1 MDANRRINGDR
12 LRTAIK
18 HLTISALAVC
28 VALFGAIDASA
39 QTASATAKRSI
50 DKSTLRSA
58 HRDGRIQIT
67 LPDGRMIRFDALE
80 RRERNSVQSLR
91 GISGNAKLWMTT
103 DGNAAFGSVDDGVQR
118 YDIITSNGQT
128 TVAAAEQT
136 ISTALAQ
143 SSMRND
149 TVIDTELVDR
159 IRRNMERSQSSD
171 KDLAHSTI
179 DIAIFIDPAIYA
191 HDSEQTLRTYAQ
203 AAIDYT
209 NEAFRTNAIP
219 LELRLVLVETYSGT
233 IAPLDPFPGF
243 PIHTLTLDRS
253 NAFGADMRHLLFE
266 FRQGIPYCGKAYLVG
281 ASGVTGFSCG
291 FAAFAHEIGH
301 NLGANHDR
309 ANAGSTA
316 GLPIDA
322 YNYGYTC
329 GGIGS
334 GGKGT
339 LMSYVGTG
347 KVPHFSSPSLTD
359 NGGACGVAIGQ
370 PNAAHNGAA
379 IDAMRVQI
387 ESLRAPATSYGTV
400 HFQVAA
406 ASLSEAGAAVDV
418 VVVRDGDTSRATSV
432 EVGAVDATAT
442 NELDYLA
449 SAVRL
454 AFAAGETT
462 KTFRITPIDD
472 EDYEVD
478 ETFRVVLRYP
488 DGLTDSGT
496 PIVVTISSDDIDRGI
511 ASLEIASISVWEN
524 GGPVTVAIV
533 RTGNTA
539 NPLTIQ
545 YVTADDTAT
554 AGTHYQSVSG
564 SVTFA
569 AGETRKTVTVP
580 IIDNNQYDST
590 RYRTF
595 QFRLS
600 GANLGTNRIE
610 YITVFNDDPNR
621 GVATFVA
628 NTVSI
633 AETGQVLALT
643 VARLDGA
650 ESTLQVNYATQSG
663 TAVAGRDF
671 TAATGSLIFAVG
683 EQSKSISIPI
693 IDNPRFDGDRTFTIA
708 LTGSH
713 LGLFPTTT
721 ATIQN
726 DDPNRGLAE
735 LSLNSL
741 TISETAGSVVLTVN
755 RTQGSESTLTVDY
768 TTENETA
775 LAGSDFTSTAGTITF
790 AAGQTSAAITIPI
803 INDTGYDPGESFRL
817 RLTGPLLG
825 ATTLATISIDND
837 DAAPPPPADDSGG
850 GSFDSAWLMSLL
862 LLLFARDEK
871 RKRRPTAIT

>member
-1 MDANRRINGDR
+1 MDANRRTSGDC
-12 LRTAIK
+12 LR
-18 HLTISALAVC
+18 SALKNLTVSVLGG
-28 VALFGAIDASA
+28 VALFGAINASA
-39 QTASATAKRSI
+39 QTAPAAKRSI
-50 DKSTLRSA
+50 DKSTLRAA
-58 HRDGRIQIT
+58 HREGRIQIA
-67 LPDGRMIRFDALE
+67 LPDGRVIRFDALE
-80 RRERNSVQSLR
+80 RRERNAVQSLR
-91 GISGNAKLWMTT
+91 GISGNAKLLLTT
-103 DGNAAFGSVDDGVQR
+103 DGNAAFGWVDDGVQR
-118 YDIITSNGQT
+118 YDIITTNGQT
-128 TVAAAEQT
+128 TVAVAEQT
-136 ISTALAQ
+136 MSPALVQ
-143 SSMRND
+143 SSLRND
-149 TVIDTELVDR
+149 TVIDAELVDR
-159 IRRNMERSQSSD
+159 IRRNMEQSQSTGD
-171 KDLAHSTI
+171 KDLAYSII

-191 HDSEQTLRTYAQ
+191 DDSEQTVRTYAQ

-209 NEAFRTNAIP
+209 NEAFRTNGIP

-243 PIHTLTLDRS
+243 PIHTPTLDRS

-281 ASGVTGFSCG
+281 ASGVTGYSCG

-301 NLGANHDR
+301 NLGADHDR
-309 ANAGSTA
+309 ANSAG
-316 GLPIDA
+316 GLNLPIAA

-329 GGIGS
+329 GGIGN

-339 LMSYVGTG
+339 LMSYVGNG
-347 KVPHFSSPSLTD
+347 KVPHYSSPLLFD
-359 NGGACGVAIGQ
+359 NGGTCGIAVGQ

-379 IDAMRVQI
+379 IDATRVQI
-387 ESLRAPATSYGTV
+387 ESLRAPAASYGTV
-400 HFQVAA
+400 HFQVAT
-406 ASLSEAGAAVDV
+406 ASLTEAGPAVDV

-442 NELDYLA
+442 NELDYRA
-449 SAVRL
+449 NPVRL

-462 KTFRITPIDD
+462 KSFRITPIDD

-488 DGLTDSGT
+488 NGLTVSGT
-496 PIVVTISSDDIDRGI
+496 PIVVTISSDDIDRGS
-511 ASLEIASISVWEN
+511 AALESASISVWEN

-633 AETGQVLALT
+633 AETDQVLALT
-643 VARLDGA
+643 INRMDGT

-671 TAATGSLIFAVG
+671 TAANGLLTFLVG
-683 EQSKSISIPI
+683 EQTKSISIPI

-713 LGLFPTTT
+713 LGLFPTMT

-726 DDPNRGLAE
+726 DDPNRGVAE
-735 LSLNSL
+735 LSLSSL
-741 TISETAGSVVLTVN
+741 TVAETAGSVVLTVN
-755 RTQGSESTLTVDY
+755 RIQGSENTLGVDY
-768 TTENETA
+768 STENETA
-775 LAGSDFTSTAGTITF
+775 SAGSDFTTTAGTITF
-790 AAGQTSAAITIPI
+790 AAGQTSATITIPI
-803 INDTGYDPGESFRL
+803 INDTSYDPGESFRL
-817 RLTGPLLG
+817 RLSGPLLG
-825 ATTLATISIDND
+825 ATVLATINIDND

-850 GSFDSAWLMSLL
+850 GSFDKAWLMSLL
-862 LLLFARDEK
+862 LLLIAGSRQ
-871 RKRRPTAIT
+871 RKRRSIAIT